1 MDRSA
6 RIAVL
11 GAGLGGLSVAGLLQR
26 AGFPVTIYEQ
36 TPVFSRIGAG
46 IILGANAAKV
56 LRRLGLEH
64 ALVETGIRPDAFVSR
79 AWDTGETTYELRF
92 DAEME
97 ARFDGPFVNIH
108 RADLH
113 RLLQR
118 AVTPG
123 TIRLG
128 HKIAG
133 IDEEPGGLRL
143 TFENGAVAW
152 ADIAIGAD
160 GIRSRVREIILGAEE
175 PRFIGRVAPRAVFRA
190 SRVAGPPIRDCTK
203 WWGPDRHVLA
213 YYMTARRD
221 EVYVMAAVPADRW
234 DGDDAPMRGSREELL
249 AAIDGFHP
257 DLQRTVAAATDVMV
271 WPICDRPRNDR
282 WSDGR
287 IVLLGDAC
295 HPVRPFMAAG
305 GSMALEDAAMLSR
318 CLAHFPDPST
328 AFARYAA
335 LRIPRV
341 AQVQHGSLA
350 NTWMRGPTDIDWFFK
365 YDPYAGALDATD
377 ATSAASTLW
386 RRSA

>member
-1 MDRSA
+1 MDRST

-11 GAGLGGLSVAGLLQR
+11 GAGLGGLAVAGLLQR
-26 AGFPVTIYEQ
+26 AGFPVVVYEQ
-36 TPVFSRIGAG
+36 TPSFSRIGAG

-56 LRRLGLEH
+56 LRRLELERG
-64 ALVETGIRPDAFVSR
+64 LVETGIRPDAFVSR
-79 AWDTGETTYELRF
+79 AWDTGETTWELRF
-92 DAEME
+92 DAEMD

-113 RLLQR
+113 RLLQD
-118 AVTPG
+118 ALAPG
-123 TIRLG
+123 TIRFG

-133 IDEEPGGLRL
+133 IDETPEGLRL
-143 TFENGAVAW
+143 TFENGTTAE
-152 ADIAIGAD
+152 ADVAIGAD
-160 GIRSRVREIILGAEE
+160 GIRSKVREIILGAEE
-175 PRFIGRVAPRAVFRA
+175 PRFIGRIAPRAVFPA
-190 SRVAGPPIRDCTK
+190 SRLAGTPIRDCTK

-234 DGDDAPMRGSREELL
+234 DGDDAPMPGSRDEFL
-249 AAIDGFHP
+249 AAIEGFHP
-257 DLQRTVAAATDVMV
+257 DLQRAVEAATDVMV

-305 GSMALEDAAMLSR
+305 GSMALEDAAILSR
-318 CLAHFPDPST
+318 CLQHFSDPST
-328 AFARYAA
+328 AFARYAT

-341 AQVQHGSLA
+341 AEVQWGSLA
-350 NTWMRGPTDIDWFFK
+350 NTWMRGPTDVSWFFA
-365 YDPYAGALDATD
+365 YDACSVPLDCGG
-377 ATSAASTLW
+377 L
-386 RRSA
+386 

>member
-1 MDRSA
+1 MDRST

-11 GAGLGGLSVAGLLQR
+11 GAGRGGLAVASLLQR
-26 AGFPVTIYEQ
+26 AGFPVAVYEQ
-36 TPVFSRIGAG
+36 TPSFSRIGAG

-56 LRRLGLEH
+56 LRRLGLERG
-64 ALVETGIRPDAFVSR
+64 LVETGICPDAFVSR
-79 AWDTGETTYELRF
+79 AWDTGETTWELRF
-92 DAEME
+92 DAGIS

-118 AVTPG
+118 SLVPG
-123 TIRLG
+123 TLHFG

-133 IDEEPGGLRL
+133 IDEAPGGLRL
-143 TFENGAVAW
+143 VFENGAAAE

-175 PRFIGRVAPRAVFRA
+175 PRFTCRVAPRAVFPANRI
-190 SRVAGPPIRDCTK
+190 AGMPIRDCTK

-234 DGDDAPMRGSREELL
+234 DGGDAPMPGSREEFL
-249 AAIDGFHP
+249 AAVEGFHP
-257 DLQRTVAAATDVMV
+257 ELQRAVEATSDVMV

-282 WSDGR
+282 WSDRR

-295 HPVRPFMAAG
+295 HAVRPFMAAG
-305 GSMALEDAAMLSR
+305 GSMALEDAAILSR
-318 CLAHFPDPST
+318 CLTHFSDPST

-341 AQVQHGSLA
+341 AEVQEGSLA
-350 NTWMRGPTDIDWFFK
+350 NTWMRGPTDIDWFFA
-365 YDPYAGALDATD
+365 YDACAVPLDPGD
-377 ATSAASTLW
+377 A
-386 RRSA
+386 